1 MVKKLIRK
9 HWLTAVILLPGVLL
23 TLISVVLIQQQT
35 SNRNFIKFETDT
47 SEISQ
52 NIDISIK
59 SYISLL
65 RAGAGFFGSSGH
77 EATKEQ
83 FRIFVERLHLE
94 RNHPGILA
102 VGYTRVTKAELVP
115 SLINDARRQGI
126 IDFSIWPDHPRP
138 EYHTILY
145 IEPLN
150 ARNRAAV
157 GYDMFT
163 EPIRRTAMEQAR
175 DLGRATMSSRVT
187 LVQEIDEAVQPGFL
201 IYVPIYKGGGIP
213 PTEAERKE
221 NLVAFIYGPFRA
233 GDFFS
238 TIYDVAPK
246 KGIEF
251 QIYDGVGVLEE
262 NLLYTSPGYSKAN
275 ESSLSRAFHYDV
287 AGHTWTIHYR
297 ALPAYS
303 QNLDTPLAPIVFFI
317 GLLITLS
324 AYYVVRQQI
333 NFQKDLDEKK
343 DEFIGV
349 ASHEL
354 KTPVTSI
361 KAFTQILARRCEKTG
376 DVDSFEMLRKIDRHV
391 NRLSEHIN
399 ELLDITKISANELN
413 LNLERFRLEGLIQEV
428 VDETELGTTTHKII
442 RKVKCQAEVYAD
454 RERIRQVITNLIENA
469 IKYSPRGENIIVELK
484 CKNHSARLSVRDFGI
499 GIPVDEQQK
508 VFDRYYRSEN
518 RSTENFSG
526 LGLGLYISSEI
537 IKQHGGKIRVKSK
550 PNKGSTFYFNLPLF
564 FEPNE

>member
-59 SYISLL
+59 NYISLL
-65 RAGAGFFGSSGH
+65 RAGAGLF
-77 EATKEQ
+77 AANDQNITKDQFQTFVQRLQLEQ
-83 FRIFVERLHLE
+83 
-94 RNHPGILA
+94 NYPGILA
-102 VGYTRVTKAELVP
+102 VGYSRVTDAESVP
-115 SLINDARRQGI
+115 RLINEAGRQGVV
-126 IDFSIWPDHPRP
+126 DFSIWPEHPRP
-138 EYHTILY
+138 EYHTIFY
-145 IEPLN
+145 IEPMN
-150 ARNRAAV
+150 ERNQAAV

-163 EPIRRTAMEQAR
+163 EPVRRTAMERAR
-175 DLGRATMSSRVT
+175 DTGHSSMSGRVT
-187 LVQEIDEAVQPGFL
+187 LVQEIGEVIQPGFL
-201 IYVPIYKGGGIP
+201 IYVPIYKDGKIP
-213 PTEAERKE
+213 LTEGERKE
-221 NLVAFIYGPFRA
+221 NLDAFMYGPFRA

-238 TIYDVAPK
+238 TIYDIAPK

-251 QIYDGVGVLEE
+251 QIYDGEGVLEE

-275 ESSLSRAFHYDV
+275 ESSFSRVFNYDV
-287 AGHTWTIHYR
+287 AGHTWTVHYR
-297 ALPAYS
+297 ALPTYS

-317 GLLITLS
+317 GLLITLA

-361 KAFTQILARRCEKTG
+361 KAFTQILARRCKKTG
-376 DVDSFEMLRKIDRHV
+376 DVDSFEMLRKMDRHV

-413 LNLERFRLEGLIQEV
+413 LNLERFRLEGLIEEV
-428 VDETELGTTTHKII
+428 IDETELSTSSHKII

-454 RERIRQVITNLIENA
+454 RERIRQVITNLIDNA

-484 CKNHSARLSVRDFGI
+484 CKNRSACLFVKDFGI

-518 RSTENFSG
+518 RSTENFGG

-537 IKQHGGKIRVKSK
+537 IKQHGGKIRVKGK